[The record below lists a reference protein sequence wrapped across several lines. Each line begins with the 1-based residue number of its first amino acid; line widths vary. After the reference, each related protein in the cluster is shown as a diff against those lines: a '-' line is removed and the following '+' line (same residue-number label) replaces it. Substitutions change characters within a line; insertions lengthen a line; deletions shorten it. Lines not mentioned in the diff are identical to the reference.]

1 MIRPRPRALTIPLAT
16 EELQPDCTPPA
27 PTLEAPTLFRNLCRK
42 RLADSSDDE
51 SSDGSSENPAAVL
64 YWNSTPVCVSTSEP
78 DQLYAPVGNVLRSVK
93 RPRSLDAIVIPEGPA
108 RPASLSSLLGNINL
122 ANNSKCNNII
132 QRERPKSHCGTI
144 PILLEHMKRSSS
156 WTEGEHASRPF
167 GRSPLSLRQ
176 DGGKRRRSITT
187 LMGGAPLSEFVPD
200 AQRCRQKQATWAC
213 QGRPK
218 PVQTTCC
225 AKEAFTDW
233 PPWAGDLPLNR
244 YSPDQAVTL
253 DPGNFVKEAM
263 RAQLRKRLSCDKPTL
278 CEVKLPQ
285 QLYVSSGPS
294 SPRDE
299 DYMDAAEMPVEY
311 DELDCTALPTLELIG
326 HNSTYTH
333 GLPYND
339 CP

>member
-1 MIRPRPRALTIPLAT
+1 M
-16 EELQPDCTPPA
+16 
-27 PTLEAPTLFRNLCRK
+27 
-42 RLADSSDDE
+42 
-51 SSDGSSENPAAVL
+51 
-64 YWNSTPVCVSTSEP
+64 
-78 DQLYAPVGNVLRSVK
+78 LRQGGDY
-93 RPRSLDAIVIPEGPA
+93 LDLGCGVYI
-108 RPASLSSLLGNINL
+108 SSLMLVV
-122 ANNSKCNNII
+122 
-132 QRERPKSHCGTI
+132 Q
-144 PILLEHMKRSSS
+144 
-156 WTEGEHASRPF
+156 
-167 GRSPLSLRQ
+167 LSL
-176 DGGKRRRSITT
+176 
-187 LMGGAPLSEFVPD
+187 AVALS
-200 AQRCRQKQATWAC
+200 Q
-213 QGRPK
+213 
-218 PVQTTCC
+218 
-225 AKEAFTDW
+225 AFTDW